1 MNEALIVMLALLWA
15 VALLPG
21 AVRSRRVN
29 THATVGGFE
38 RAMDVLRR
46 QPDGRYMMVPN
57 DAGRIVGDAAA
68 SARGDAVG
76 AATAGSRGLRR
87 EDPVVAR
94 RRTVF
99 VRALAA
105 TATLFVVA
113 LLAGGFAWTLFTLS
127 LLATGGYAA
136 LLRHLKLRRDEV
148 REVVRDIRADQVV
161 DLRDERLP
169 VAVGAAPMFGDGVP
183 VASRHDEPWQPQTA
197 VRIRRWED

>member
-1 MNEALIVMLALLWA
+1 MNEALVVMLALIWA

-21 AVRSRRVN
+21 AVRSRRIN

-57 DAGRIVGDAAA
+57 DAGRIVGDGED
-68 SARGDAVG
+68 RPGDGGPRPMV
-76 AATAGSRGLRR
+76 RR

-94 RRTVF
+94 RRTTF
-99 VRALAA
+99 VRSVAA
-105 TATLFVVA
+105 TGTLLVVA
-113 LLAGGFAWTLFTLS
+113 LFAGGFAWTLFILAFA
-127 LLATGGYAA
+127 ATGGYAA
-136 LLRHLKLRRDEV
+136 LLRHLKLQRDQV
-148 REVVRDIRADQVV
+148 REVVRDIRGDQVV
-161 DLRDERLP
+161 DRRDERLP

-183 VASRHDEPWQPQTA
+183 VASHPDDPWQPQTA

>member
-1 MNEALIVMLALLWA
+1 MNEALVVMLALIWA

-57 DAGRIVGDAAA
+57 DAGRIVGLDGDVAAPTA
-68 SARGDAVG
+68 PGARSHA
-76 AATAGSRGLRR
+76 RR

-94 RRTVF
+94 RRTTF
-99 VRALAA
+99 VRSLAV
-105 TATLFVVA
+105 TGTLLLVA
-113 LLAGGFAWTLFTLS
+113 LFAGGFAWTLFILS
-127 LLATGGYAA
+127 AVATGGYAA
-136 LLRHLKLRRDEV
+136 LLRHLKLQRDQV
-148 REVVRDIRADQVV
+148 REVVRDIRGDQVV

-169 VAVGAAPMFGDGVP
+169 VAVGAPPMFGEGVP
-183 VASRHDEPWQPQTA
+183 VASHPDDPWQPQTA